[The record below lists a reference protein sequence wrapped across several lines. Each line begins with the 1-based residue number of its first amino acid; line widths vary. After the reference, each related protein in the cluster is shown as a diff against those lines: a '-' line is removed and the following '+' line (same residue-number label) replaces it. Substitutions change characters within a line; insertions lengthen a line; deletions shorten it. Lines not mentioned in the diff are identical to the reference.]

1 MNKRNILLF
10 FLLVFSSLKCFSEV
24 FVVTSNADS
33 GPGTLRDALT
43 QAAANGNTTTDYINF
58 NFSDVSAAGRT
69 ITLLSQL
76 PDISSNLIIDGTT
89 QGGAQF
95 GISNAR
101 IALFYNTPIEQ
112 TLSGLSIVNQNN
124 VSIFGLYIKNI
135 TDVNNASKPYYWK
148 GIDIQ
153 GGSNITIGQTGKGNV
168 VTGFYFPL
176 TTNWQI
182 YNNNTSNVTIQNNI
196 FSIDADGETLS
207 GNTATNAVLQNING
221 QINIGGTIAE
231 GNLFAGGLNTGKN
244 NSYFSAS
251 SATIVISNNKIGVD
265 GAVKTSL
272 AESYGLS
279 LTNSNPGDMIT
290 IENNI
295 IDNKLGKA
303 AIFADFINKTV
314 TILSN
319 YIGIDNTLQ
328 HNLNTSAVGIFA
340 HYCTQVQ
347 IGSTNTT
354 DANYVT
360 GCKPVEIDQTQVSVN
375 KNSFFCTINEYP
387 MYDSPDP
394 NVPVVAVT
402 NVTNS
407 SVSGTATPNSVVEL
421 FYDDKCNTC
430 SPQTFFASV
439 TSVGTWTHS
448 GVITGSVIAS
458 TTLNGYT
465 SEFTVTAIDSSA
477 VKVTNACNGGLGS
490 ITGLVPYSAT
500 NIKWVDKNGNIAG
513 TTPNLNAKP
522 GIYKLEIGNGSC
534 EASSA
539 YYEIKN
545 TFDIDTSKVVPSDAT
560 CGNNNGSVSG
570 ITVKNNDGG
579 QTNYTWKDAGGTQWG
594 STLQLQN
601 VPAGS
606 YSLTASTVDNTCM
619 QVLGPFTI
627 NNTNGLKFDPTH
639 TPNIQ
644 PANCGQ
650 KNGSITGLVVT
661 GGVGTL
667 KYTWWNDQQQLV
679 WTNEDL
685 TGQPAGTYK
694 LEVTD
699 GSQCGPIYSS
709 DIMIPEINSITLDES
724 GANPGQATCGLN
736 NGSITGIIVSGATSY
751 QWTDATGKVYNT
763 PTADLTKAPA
773 GTYTLTAFNGLCSKT
788 SKAYTITQP
797 ASTQYPVYPF
807 TSVQPCAGQSNGSL
821 TIAPDALVKSE
832 RWVNT
837 ATQNVLYGASITN
850 LSPGTYQ
857 LYLTD
862 NGGCENLYNTY
873 ALTAIPALS
882 IETPG
887 LATASTCGLNN
898 GSIGGLLITGGVPPY
913 TYNWTDVND
922 NAAGTNSNDIT
933 NLLSG
938 TYNLIVTDTRCGQL
952 KAIFTVPDNTIDIP
966 TPSVSNIQ
974 LCSSGSAVVKVNNPV
989 PTAVYNLYNSP
1000 TSTQPIDSQTGGQ
1013 FKITVNNN
1021 SSFYISLVN
1030 GTCESSRAKVEV
1042 TVGLSAL
1049 SIANTFTPNG
1059 DGINDYWA
1067 INNIENYP
1075 AALVQVFNRYGQK
1088 VYESKGYSKPFDG
1101 TYNGQKLSSGVYY
1114 YIINLS
1120 SNCNLLSGSITI
1132 LR

>member
-10 FLLVFSSLKCFSEV
+10 FLLIFSSYKCFSAV

-43 QAAANGNTTTDYINF
+43 QAAANGNTSTDYINF
-58 NFSDVSAAGRT
+58 NFSDFSTAGRT
-69 ITLLSQL
+69 IILLSQL
-76 PDISSNLIIDGTT
+76 PDVSSNLIIDGTT

-101 IALFYNTPIEQ
+101 IALFYNTPVEQ

-135 TDVNNASKPYYWK
+135 TDVNNASKSYYWK

-182 YNNNTSNVTIQNNI
+182 YNSNTANVTIQNNI

-207 GNTATNAVLQNING
+207 GNTVANAVLQNING
-221 QINIGGTIAE
+221 QINIGGTVAE

-265 GAVKTSL
+265 GAVKASL

-290 IENNI
+290 VEDNI

-314 TILSN
+314 TIVRN
-319 YIGIDNTLQ
+319 YIGIDNTFQ

-421 FYDDKCNTC
+421 FYSDKCNTC

-490 ITGLVPYSAT
+490 ITGLLPYSAT

-513 TTPNLNAKP
+513 TTADLNAKP
-522 GIYKLEIGNGSC
+522 GIYKLAIGNGSC

-539 YYEIKN
+539 YYQIKN
-545 TFDIDTSKVVPSDAT
+545 TFDIDISQIVITEAACD
-560 CGNNNGSVSG
+560 NNNGSVTG
-570 ITVKNNDGG
+570 IMVKNNISG
-579 QTNYTWKDAGGTQWG
+579 QTNYTWKDATGAQWG

-606 YSLTASTVDNTCM
+606 YSLSVSTADNSCT
-619 QVLGPFTI
+619 QILGPFQVKT
-627 NNTNGLKFDPTH
+627 TNAPTVVE
-639 TPNIQ
+639 TGEQIQ
-644 PANCGQ
+644 STNCG
-650 KNGSITGLVVT
+650 KSTGSITNIQVT
-661 GGVGTL
+661 GGTGNY
-667 KYTWWNDQQQLV
+667 KYIWWNDQQQTV
-679 WTNEDL
+679 GTGIDL
-685 TGQPAGTYK
+685 TGQPAGTYQ

-699 GSQCGPIYSS
+699 GSQCGISYSTY
-709 DIMIPEINSITLDES
+709 IQIPEINSITLDES
-724 GANPGQATCGLN
+724 GANPGQATCGLS

-773 GTYTLTAFNGLCSKT
+773 GTYTLTAFNGLCSQT

-797 ASTQYPVYPF
+797 PQTQYPAYPL
-807 TSVQPCAGQSNGSL
+807 TLVQPCSGESNGSL

-887 LATASTCGLNN
+887 LATASTCELNN
-898 GSIGGLLITGGVPPY
+898 GSISGLLITGGVPPY

-933 NLLSG
+933 SLLSG
-938 TYNLIVTDTRCGQL
+938 TYNLIVTDTRCGQI
-952 KAIFTVPDNTIDIP
+952 KTSFTVADNTVDTP

-989 PTAVYNLYNSP
+989 TTAVYNLYNSP

-1021 SSFYISLVN
+1021 SSFYISQVN